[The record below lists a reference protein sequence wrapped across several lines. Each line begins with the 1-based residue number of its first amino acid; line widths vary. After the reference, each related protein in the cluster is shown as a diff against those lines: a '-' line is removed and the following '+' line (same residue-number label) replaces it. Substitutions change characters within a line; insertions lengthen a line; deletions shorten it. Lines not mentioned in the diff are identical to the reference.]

1 MPPPSDIRTL
11 IWEETLAADM
21 RQRYFQALAA
31 SASSLNLFL
40 RIAIPLTTV
49 MTFLS
54 AAGVVLQQLTIPL
67 SLVAVAAGLVVAIAN
82 RPRRHSGCA
91 SGGDGRPVGGVG
103 RDPRTVQTALDRVT
117 AARAGYRRPVQA
129 SARTGRARHRALTS
143 VNTLPSPP
151 ASAKQV
157 PRSGCGRL
165 LMPIRQSPD
174 PPPPPPRPLPPPPPP
189 PSPPPAPPPPKNSLG
204 VFHQR

>member
-31 SASSLNLFL
+31 SASSFSLFL

-67 SLVAVAAGLVVAIAN
+67 SVVAFAAGLVVAIAN
-82 RPRRHSGCA
+82 PGARVVAMVGLSVAWGEIHEQYKRLWIELQQRESATDDLYRRARELDERGTALSRQSTPYRHRPRLLNKCLDQVVAGC
-91 SGGDGRPVGGVG
+91 
-103 RDPRTVQTALDRVT
+103 
-117 AARAGYRRPVQA
+117 
-129 SARTGRARHRALTS
+129 
-143 VNTLPSPP
+143 
-151 ASAKQV
+151 
-157 PRSGCGRL
+157 
-165 LMPIRQSPD
+165 
-174 PPPPPPRPLPPPPPP
+174 
-189 PSPPPAPPPPKNSLG
+189 
-204 VFHQR
+204 

>member
-54 AAGVVLQQLTIPL
+54 AAGVVLQ
-67 SLVAVAAGLVVAIAN
+67 AVDDTPVPGGGRGRAGG
-82 RPRRHSGCA
+82 RYRQPGCA